1 MTRISKGFYN
11 TPGWN
16 GNFSKLIMLSKFE
29 MLTFGAALTSRL
41 LKPFFFYLAILKQ
54 DYLKELTIQN
64 LSTHSGGS

>member
-11 TPGWN
+11 TPGRN
-16 GNFSKLIMLSKFE
+16 GNLSKLIMLSKFE

-41 LKPFFFYLAILKQ
+41 QKPFFFYFAILKQ

-64 LSTHSGGS
+64 ISTHSGGS